1 VQQYWARSTPY
12 KFVPVNVFAAAFEKF
27 DLGRSIKEAA
37 MAPFDKSSS
46 HRSALVRTQY
56 TLRAREMFK
65 ATMKREWTLM
75 VRNRFLYIFR
85 TFQVRSPS
93 LASRY
98 CVIFLCSSWAVWV
111 CLVDGKDF
119 RMRWRTSRDGF

>member
-1 VQQYWARSTPY
+1 MTFPSCSVQQYWARSTPY
-12 KFVPVNVFAAAFEKF
+12 KFVPANVFAAAFEKF

-56 TLRAREMFK
+56 ALKAREMFK

-85 TFQVRSPS
+85 TFQVRRSPS
-93 LASRY
+93 PFSRRSLD
-98 CVIFLCSSWAVWV
+98 FLSS
-111 CLVDGKDF
+111 
-119 RMRWRTSRDGF
+119 S